1 MLARKMN
8 NTCELLCCAAM
19 CLAGASNAFG
29 GGFFGR
35 CGKCAP
41 KQTSNKCG
49 KCAKPACKGDC
60 DKDGKAI
67 SDLPPNA
74 VEGECYAK
82 VFIPPQYKTIS
93 ERLMT
98 KEASETIE
106 IIPAEYKWVEERV
119 MVKECS
125 KQLEQSPAEYKTE
138 ERTVMVKPC
147 HTGWVLEKTAR
158 CSTGD
163 SKEVRDVYCL
173 VTTPAEYKTITTKCQ
188 VKPACVR
195 EVIIPA
201 EYETVRRQVV
211 ACPARTKKNCVAAEY
226 EDVQKTVLVCDAMV
240 KWEHVVCKEKATADT
255 MNKVKN
261 ALAKAGYKTDPTDGV
276 LTPTDWTALTEF
288 QVKNRIGVGELSY
301 ETLEKLGI
309 QVQ

>member
-1 MLARKMN
+1 M
-8 NTCELLCCAAM
+8 CCAA
-19 CLAGASNAFG
+19 LAGFVSTAQG
-29 GGFFGR
+29 GGFFGN
-35 CGKCAP
+35 CGKCAQ
-41 KQTSNKCG
+41 KQSKCG
-49 KCAKPACKGDC
+49 KAHGEC
-60 DKDGKAI
+60 DKDGRPIA
-67 SDLPPNA
+67 DLPPNA

-82 VFIPPQYKTIS
+82 VFIPAQYKTIT
-93 ERLMT
+93 ERVMV
-98 KEASETIE
+98 KDASESLE

-125 KQLEQSPAEYKTE
+125 KQLEQTPAEYKTE
-138 ERTVMVKPC
+138 ERTVMVKPG
-147 HTGWVLEKTAR
+147 HSGWVLEKTAR

-173 VTTPAEYKTITTKCQ
+173 VNTPPEYKTIQSKCL

-211 ACPARTKKNCVAAEY
+211 ACPARTKKICHAAEF
-226 EDVQKTVLVCDAMV
+226 EDIQKTVLVCDAMT
-240 KWEHVVCKEKATADT
+240 KWEHIVCKEKATADT
-255 MNKVKN
+255 MNKVKA
-261 ALAKAGYKTDPTDGV
+261 ALAKAGYKTDATANGE
-276 LTPTDWTALTEF
+276 LTPTDWNALTEF

-301 ETLEKLGI
+301 ETLAKLGI

>member
-1 MLARKMN
+1 MLVRKVN
-8 NTCELLCCAAM
+8 NTCALLCCVAI
-19 CLAGASNAFG
+19 CLAGASNTFA
-29 GGFFGR
+29 GGFFG
-35 CGKCAP
+35 
-41 KQTSNKCG
+41 KCG
-49 KCAKPACKGDC
+49 KCASKEHNKCGKAHGDC

-82 VFIPPQYKTIS
+82 AFIPPQYKTIT
-93 ERLMT
+93 ERVMT

-125 KQLEQSPAEYKTE
+125 KQLEQTPAEYKTQ
-138 ERTVMVKPC
+138 ERTVMIKPG

-158 CSTGD
+158 CSTD
-163 SKEVRDVYCL
+163 DNKVLRDVYCL
-173 VTTPAEYKTITTKCQ
+173 VTTPPEYKTFTTQCQ

-195 EVIIPA
+195 EVTIPA
-201 EYETVRRQVV
+201 QYETVRRQVV
-211 ACPARTKKNCVAAEY
+211 ACPARTRKNCIAAEY
-226 EDVQKTVLVCDAMV
+226 EDIQKTVLVCDAMV
-240 KWEHVVCKEKATADT
+240 KWEHIVCKEKATAET

-261 ALAKAGYKTDPTDGV
+261 ALAKSGYKTDPTKGV

-288 QVKNRIGVGELSY
+288 QVKNGIAVGELSY